1 MIKHMRYSLLY
12 ELLTEIA
19 SHENSSQVALKP
31 LKELGVHFFV

>member
-1 MIKHMRYSLLY
+1 M
-12 ELLTEIA
+12 TEIA

>member
-1 MIKHMRYSLLY
+1 
-12 ELLTEIA
+12 LTEIA